1 MNWRHNGATLS
12 PMPSVQIKN
21 VPDDVH
27 RVLRTRAA
35 ATGQSLQEYLLA
47 RLTDEARQP
56 TLDEV
61 LERAGDRAGG
71 RVPLAEAAR
80 SVRAERDAR

>member
-1 MNWRHNGATLS
+1 
-12 PMPSVQIKN
+12 MPSIQIKN

-27 RVLRTRAA
+27 RVLRRRAA
-35 ATGQSLQEYLLA
+35 EAGQSLQEYLLA
-47 RLTDEARQP
+47 RLTEDAAQP

-61 LERAGDRAGG
+61 LRRAGDRASG

-80 SVRAERDAR
+80 AVRADRSAR